1 MENNSLF
8 EGASL
13 KAPLIRLKEN
23 FNVILCKYKI
33 QYIIKEVGVKNNE
46 DFDCEWVKVDEQ
58 VYICPQYENFKYLL
72 VDNGDGRLDIVL
84 NCDYSGFLKIK
95 VNDIR

>member
-1 MENNSLF
+1 MKILF
-8 EGASL
+8 VLA
-13 KAPLIRLKEN
+13 
-23 FNVILCKYKI
+23 LCLCLSGCNAK
-33 QYIIKEVGVKNNE
+33 QN
-46 DFDCEWVKVDEQ
+46 FDCEWVKVDEQ